1 MQALLAEQLMSTGM
15 ILIANRQF
23 PEAIEALS
31 QAYQV
36 EPSFTAAYNIA
47 RCHQAMSAFAEAIG
61 FYSRAVTYTHP
72 LRGWAYLNRAI
83 CQIGLAKFEAAAE
96 DVMQA
101 ESLAPDLTIEIL
113 LVKAS
118 VQDLLGER
126 QAAVASYTAILRV
139 RPNDQ
144 KARARRAELNTVDGE
159 YERSIEDLTIL
170 IDQGFRIVGCLGL
183 RAHCYTQTTNFEAA
197 LADYAAILRLE
208 PWNDRVRFER
218 CLLLIETEQQEK
230 ALAEADE
237 MVAANPN
244 LANIGLRADLYKKC
258 KLPLLA
264 DQNFSADIQDLI
276 KMNSVL

>member
-1 MQALLAEQLMSTGM
+1 MQALLAEQLISTGM

-23 PEAIEALS
+23 PEAIETLS

-36 EPSFTAAYNIA
+36 EPGFTAAYNIA

-61 FYSRAVTYTHP
+61 FYSQAITYMHP

-96 DVMQA
+96 DVMRA
-101 ESLAPDLTIEIL
+101 ESLAPDLKMEIL

-126 QAAVASYTAILRV
+126 QAAVASYTTILHA
-139 RPNDQ
+139 RPNDH
-144 KARARRAELNTVDGE
+144 KARARRAELNSVDGE
-159 YERSIEDLTIL
+159 YEQSIEDLTIL
-170 IDQGFRIVGCLGL
+170 IDQGFCRVGCLGL
-183 RAHCYTQTTNFEAA
+183 RAYCYTQAANLEGA
-197 LADYAAILRLE
+197 LADYEAILRLE
-208 PWNDRVRFER
+208 PWNDRARFDR
-218 CLLLIETEQQEK
+218 CLLLIEAGQQEK
-230 ALAEADE
+230 ALTEADE

-264 DQNFSADIQDLI
+264 DQNFSADVQELME
-276 KMNSVL
+276 MNSAL